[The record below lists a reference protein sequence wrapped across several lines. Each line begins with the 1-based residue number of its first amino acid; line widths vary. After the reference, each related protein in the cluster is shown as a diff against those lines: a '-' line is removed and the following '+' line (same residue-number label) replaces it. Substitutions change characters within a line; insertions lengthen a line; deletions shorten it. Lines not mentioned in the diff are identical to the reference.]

1 MLVLRHNS
9 RKWQLGDGISW
20 LSDSGQYS
28 SGVMFYIVKSPPTG
42 FSCITSRRCHV
53 WLCDVASPDIPLH
66 ACCIHV
72 ALIIIHA
79 AGHYHFRDDW
89 RPTSD
94 RNRTCVADCSLSH
107 AVINAL
113 LGLSN
118 DAAEYVA
125 MKVGKLISRESVRG
139 CMCRRRTG
147 RTASV
152 GQPIRWCLIIDTVT
166 MCYFSPFHCPACII
180 SAREW
185 IINWLSRTENVLS
198 TAPWV
203 AYNQRGSSMLVRD

>member
-1 MLVLRHNS
+1 MKVKQENLFRERAANCRNFMCRPTLIRNWEWYHLYV
-9 RKWQLGDGISW
+9 
-20 LSDSGQYS
+20 DS
-28 SGVMFYIVKSPPTG
+28 IG
-42 FSCITSRRCHV
+42 FKVGRMTARN
-53 WLCDVASPDIPLH
+53 VADIPLH

-139 CMCRRRTG
+139 C
-147 RTASV
+147 AV
-152 GQPIRWCLIIDTVT
+152 GE
-166 MCYFSPFHCPACII
+166 PAE
-180 SAREW
+180 RH
-185 IINWLSRTENVLS
+185 LSDNR
-198 TAPWV
+198 
-203 AYNQRGSSMLVRD
+203 